1 MGHWTVSFLVLG
13 IFAVSVQAQTPA
25 NFTNT
30 LMPQP
35 EHLSVE
41 AGELQL
47 TPAFTAVTDRFRD
60 ARLDEAIGRTL
71 VRLQFQTGLQIATA
85 PARGS
90 ARTLTVTVDGP
101 GETVQSLDED
111 ESYSLQVTGN
121 GAHLQATTD
130 VGAMRGL
137 ETFLQLVQAGGSG
150 FFLPGMSIHD
160 APRSRW
166 RGLRAAGS
174 RHFEPVEVIERTL
187 DGMAAVKL
195 NVFHWHLTDDQG
207 FRIESRVYPEL
218 TAKGSA

>member
-90 ARTLTVTVDGP
+90 AGTLTITVDGP

-121 GAHLQATTD
+121 
-130 VGAMRGL
+130 
-137 ETFLQLVQAGGSG
+137 
-150 FFLPGMSIHD
+150 
-160 APRSRW
+160 
-166 RGLRAAGS
+166 
-174 RHFEPVEVIERTL
+174 TL
-187 DGMAAVKL
+187 GGMAAVKL

-207 FRIESRVYPEL
+207 FRIESKIFPKL
-218 TAKGSA
+218 TGMGSDGLFYTQEEAREIVIYARARG